1 MSPIT
6 KTVKLP
12 DVRVSEK
19 LKAETVK
26 AAEIEQENISEY
38 IRKAV
43 EMRNKKVLKGISV
56 RVKEEK
62 ECQKKIQD

>member
-19 LKAETVK
+19 LKAETAK
-26 AAEIEQENISEY
+26 AAAIEEMNISEY
-38 IRKAV
+38 IRESVK
-43 EMRNKKVLKGISV
+43 EKNKKVLKKS
-56 RVKEEK
+56 E
-62 ECQKKIQD
+62 